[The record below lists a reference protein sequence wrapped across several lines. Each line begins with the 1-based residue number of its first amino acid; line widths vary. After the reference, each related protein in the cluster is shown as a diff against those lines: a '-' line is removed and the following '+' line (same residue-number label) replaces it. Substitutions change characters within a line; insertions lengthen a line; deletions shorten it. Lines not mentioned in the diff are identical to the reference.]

1 MISPDD
7 PETYLVGYLGPQAT
21 CMAVDAV
28 GSQYGCRR
36 PNQSC
41 VFNVGTGQ
49 AAPRVRPRPRAA
61 PHACTTVP
69 PSTPIGTRP
78 SSFCRQR
85 HITLAIPEEE
95 GRAGAGDGPAR
106 EGVRRR
112 ARTSAGGHMHAE
124 ASVCPRQAAG
134 RARVSGSS
142 GVGEPVGGGNG
153 KPNRRSDGTILLG
166 GPFRGPRVKSGGRA
180 RAIRLPSPVPFHS
193 SADLLCLAWMLLGR
207 SREGSARTCRKRRV
221 QKMVSQLGKLVVL
234 HCSLK
239 KKNLYYST

>member
-7 PETYLVGYLGPQAT
+7 PETYYLVGYLGPQAT

-61 PHACTTVP
+61 PHACITVP

-95 GRAGAGDGPAR
+95 GRAGAGAGDGPAR

-112 ARTSAGGHMHAE
+112 ARTSAGGHA
-124 ASVCPRQAAG
+124 
-134 RARVSGSS
+134 
-142 GVGEPVGGGNG
+142 
-153 KPNRRSDGTILLG
+153 
-166 GPFRGPRVKSGGRA
+166 SGGRTRTRCVSPPSSRA
-180 RAIRLPSPVPFHS
+180 RARQRIQRRWR
-193 SADLLCLAWMLLGR
+193 AGR
-207 SREGSARTCRKRRV
+207 GRKW
-221 QKMVSQLGKLVVL
+221 Q
-234 HCSLK
+234 
-239 KKNLYYST
+239 T